1 MERKLKKEYGITLV
15 ALVITIIILLILS
28 VVAINT
34 LTQTGLF
41 ENAKQAK
48 NTTENAQKDEN
59 KTLGEYSSKINE
71 YVSGTSRDEASSE
84 VFKKIEETS
93 TVNTYSYTGSEQEY
107 TVPEDGYYKIECWG
121 AQGGTYSKAIGGK
134 GAYTKGI
141 IKLTKGE
148 KLYIYVGECY
158 NGAKETM
165 CYNGGGSGGY
175 STVGIETGTN
185 GGGATDIRLLNGNWN
200 DFESLKSRIMV
211 AGGGGGS
218 YSRTSHSDYSDGGQG
233 GALIGM
239 DGNIYSEVTEKKL
252 KPATGATQIAG
263 GSNSDSSLPNNYT
276 GLFGSGG
283 YAEFSRE
290 WNSRSGGGGGY
301 YGGGAGVWGKGE
313 VSSGSGGSSYISGY
327 DGCNSIAESSTEENI
342 IHTGNIIH
350 YSGKYFLYTRMESGR
365 NYMPSQSD
373 TTTEVQGNSGNGYAK
388 ITKMKVENF

>member
-1 MERKLKKEYGITLV
+1 MKRKLKKEYGITLV

-28 VVAINT
+28 GVAINT

-175 STVGIETGTN
+175 STVGIET
-185 GGGATDIRLLNGNWN
+185 
-200 DFESLKSRIMV
+200 
-211 AGGGGGS
+211 
-218 YSRTSHSDYSDGGQG
+218 
-233 GALIGM
+233 
-239 DGNIYSEVTEKKL
+239 
-252 KPATGATQIAG
+252 
-263 GSNSDSSLPNNYT
+263 
-276 GLFGSGG
+276 
-283 YAEFSRE
+283 
-290 WNSRSGGGGGY
+290 
-301 YGGGAGVWGKGE
+301 
-313 VSSGSGGSSYISGY
+313 
-327 DGCNSIAESSTEENI
+327 
-342 IHTGNIIH
+342 
-350 YSGKYFLYTRMESGR
+350 
-365 NYMPSQSD
+365 
-373 TTTEVQGNSGNGYAK
+373 
-388 ITKMKVENF
+388 